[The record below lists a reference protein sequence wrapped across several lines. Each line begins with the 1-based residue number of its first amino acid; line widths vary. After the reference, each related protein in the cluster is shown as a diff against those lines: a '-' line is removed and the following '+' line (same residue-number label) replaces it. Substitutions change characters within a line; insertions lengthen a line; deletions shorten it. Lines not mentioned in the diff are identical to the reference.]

1 MKIPAT
7 TSPNK
12 RFWATCTEKGFQF
25 CKFMVQ
31 FLYCVSVP
39 KCRSWGCRMSTKR
52 PKPELSAH
60 FIRGKWILKAADTA
74 KYNAR
79 LKEIDLPDDYA
90 VYGYEPSK
98 GGIPAAY
105 WVCKQSV
112 GKCPE
117 CHTRYLENAIAS
129 VSESKL
135 THYCRVEIPHKGRK
149 PTYEIHPA
157 TLYLRRIR
165 WLCYNCY
172 SKQKTYNARMQDDSK
187 LVDKEDKKLTLQV
200 KEHLGQQAMHM
211 EINTLA
217 EIFDI
222 SPHTVDKCFDKAVD
236 KYDKERDW
244 DNISTLGLYTI
255 TLNVQGQQADC
266 CLCANMDTEKL
277 IEFFPY
283 EDTKAAEA
291 FLSKLKNKQN
301 IQRVF
306 TSIDSAA
313 FDFAKTNFPIETIMV
328 DRLDVRKRLLNGL
341 ETVKK
346 SNDDSKNYPLL
357 RRNWTLLDNDDEAI
371 PTNSKDYILLKK
383 VLDAFPRIGVA
394 YWLKEAG
401 MDIYRKLAGQCKLVN
416 DWILSDKHNILP
428 YEQLQ
433 QCMTQAKEPV
443 VRFAEQYNGVDRS
456 RYEKAIL
463 AAEKPLMSCAKSNK
477 KSKSARWSRAASFKK
492 IRARVLY
499 GAAMMANYFAAQ
511 EPNEKSHEEYAI
523 HKEMYFTTVDRITT
537 AKINT
542 PAVETDVALEIYLH
556 NFGIPL
562 SIYPNLLGYG
572 LEEYSHVLLDLK
584 PLKKDRQYLSREE
597 QTEETMSDKIA
608 FDALWDESPIDVT
621 PEVNFIWSI
630 ANKLRGSYMPDKYGD
645 VIIPMTILRR
655 LECALE
661 PHKEAVLAKFAENPN
676 YPPKA
681 MYRISGYQFY
691 NTSPYTLK
699 ELCNE
704 PDNIKSNFKVYI
716 QGFSA
721 EVQEIF
727 NGLEMFSHID
737 KMDKDGCLFSVVQA
751 FADLDLDPKTYDSI
765 KMGYIF
771 EHLIGKFYQNVDA
784 GQFYTGRDI
793 IKCLVAVLIS
803 EGCDDIFDDG
813 KVVTVCDQACGTGG
827 MLSTAYS
834 FIKHYNPSADV
845 RLFGQEFMPQSYA
858 VGLAEMMIK
867 GQNIENFRNADT
879 FKEDCFP
886 NIKMRFVL
894 ENPPFGTP
902 WAGKDAKAGQ
912 EDAVR
917 NEFKRGKNGRW
928 GAGLP
933 SGGDSQLIF
942 MQSAIDKMDDKV
954 GRAAIIENG
963 SPLFTGGT
971 ASGESQIRRWILEQD
986 LLEAIIAL
994 PTDLF
999 YNTGIATYV
1008 WILSKNK
1015 RPERKGYVQLIDATS
1030 IFHKLRKAA
1039 GNKRNEL
1046 LPEDRSKIVKLYTA
1060 FEENEYCKIFKNEE
1074 FMYREYTVMQPLQR
1088 SYAIT
1093 EERVDQMLADGT
1105 LNSVYDPAKVDE
1117 LEEQGA
1123 QISVKDKMKLDKLH
1137 EQKPVYEAI
1146 ISALQVAASD
1156 EIYLSPEEFMPVLR
1170 KALAKVTDDKKLLD
1184 KIADGLSV
1192 MDKSAEIQQDKH
1204 GAILYDKDSKDT
1216 ELVPYEEFIDDYM
1229 AREVL
1234 PHVPDAK
1241 AFWEEK
1247 ADAKKPV
1254 IKTGAEI
1261 PFTQYFYKYEQPVPS
1276 EELAKQFTE
1285 LEQSVSQRIAKLF
1298 G

>member
-1 MKIPAT
+1 
-7 TSPNK
+7 
-12 RFWATCTEKGFQF
+12 
-25 CKFMVQ
+25 
-31 FLYCVSVP
+31 
-39 KCRSWGCRMSTKR
+39 MSTKR

-60 FIRGKWILKAADTA
+60 FIREKRILKAADTA

-90 VYGYEPSK
+90 IYGYEPSSGRK
-98 GGIPAAY
+98 PAAY

-112 GKCPE
+112 GECPE
-117 CHTRYLENAIAS
+117 CGTPYLEDAIAS

-135 THYCRVEIPHKGRK
+135 THYCRVEIPHEGRK

-172 SKQKTYNARMQDDSK
+172 SEQKTYNARMQDDSK

-266 CLCANMDTEKL
+266 CLCANVDTEKL

-346 SNDDSKNYPLL
+346 GNDDSKNYPLL

-463 AAEKPLMSCAKSNK
+463 AAEKPLMNCAKSNE

-499 GAAMMANYFAAQ
+499 GAAMMANYFSAQ

-523 HKEMYFTTVDRITT
+523 HKGMYFTTVGRITT
-537 AKINT
+537 ANINT
-542 PAVETDVALEIYLH
+542 PAVKTDVVPEIYLH

-867 GQNIENFRNADT
+867 DQNTENFRNADT

-917 NEFKRGKNGRW
+917 NEFKRGKKSRW

-954 GRAAIIENG
+954 GRAAIIENN

-971 ASGESQIRRWILEQD
+971 ASGESQIRRWILKKD

-1039 GNKRNEL
+1039 GNKKNEL

-1074 FMYREYTVMQPLQR
+1074 FLYREYTVMQPLQR

-1123 QISVKDKMKLDKLH
+1123 QISVKDKMKLDKLY

-1170 KALAKVTDDKKLLD
+1170 KALAEVTDDKKLLD

-1192 MDKSAEIQQDKH
+1192 MDKNAEIQRDKH

-1216 ELVPYEEFIDDYM
+1216 ERVPYEESIDDYM

-1247 ADAKKPV
+1247 PDAKKPV

>member
-1 MKIPAT
+1 
-7 TSPNK
+7 
-12 RFWATCTEKGFQF
+12 
-25 CKFMVQ
+25 
-31 FLYCVSVP
+31 
-39 KCRSWGCRMSTKR
+39 MSTQR
-52 PKPELSAH
+52 PQPELSAY
-60 FIRGKWILKAADTA
+60 FIREKRILKAADTA
-74 KYNAR
+74 KYNTR

-90 VYGYEPSK
+90 IYGYEPSSGRK
-98 GGIPAAY
+98 PAAY

-117 CHTRYLENAIAS
+117 CGTPYLEDAIAS

-135 THYCRVEIPHKGRK
+135 THYCRVEIPHEGRK

-172 SKQKTYNARMQDDSK
+172 SEQKTYNARMQDDSK

-266 CLCANMDTEKL
+266 CLCANVDTEKL

-346 SNDDSKNYPLL
+346 GNDDSKNYPLL

-463 AAEKPLMSCAKSNK
+463 AAEKPLMNCAKSNE

-511 EPNEKSHEEYAI
+511 EQNEKSHEEYAI
-523 HKEMYFTTVDRITT
+523 HKEMYFTTVGRITT

-542 PAVETDVALEIYLH
+542 PAVETDVAPEIYLH

-597 QTEETMSDKIA
+597 QTEETMSNKIA

-917 NEFKRGKNGRW
+917 NEFKRGKKGRW

-942 MQSAIDKMDDKV
+942 MQSAIDKMDDNV

-971 ASGESQIRRWILEQD
+971 ASGESQIRRWILKKD

-1015 RPERKGYVQLIDATS
+1015 RPERRGYVQLIDATS

-1039 GNKRNEL
+1039 GNKKNEL

-1060 FEENEYCKIFKNEE
+1060 FEENEYCKIFKKEE
-1074 FMYREYTVMQPLQR
+1074 FLYREYTVMQPLQR

-1093 EERVDQMLADGT
+1093 EERIDQMLADGT

-1123 QISVKDKMKLDKLH
+1123 QISVKDKMKLDKLY

-1156 EIYLSPEEFMPVLR
+1156 EIYLSPEVFMPVLR

-1192 MDKSAEIQQDKH
+1192 MDKNAEIQRDKH

-1216 ELVPYEEFIDDYM
+1216 ERVPYEESIDDYM

>member
-1 MKIPAT
+1 
-7 TSPNK
+7 
-12 RFWATCTEKGFQF
+12 
-25 CKFMVQ
+25 
-31 FLYCVSVP
+31 
-39 KCRSWGCRMSTKR
+39 MSTNWSYT
-52 PKPELSAH
+52 ETSAH

-105 WVCKQSV
+105 WVCKQGV
-112 GKCPE
+112 GQCPE
-117 CHTRYLENAIAS
+117 CHKPYLEDAIAS

-135 THYCRVEIPHKGRK
+135 THYCRVEIPHEGRK

-172 SKQKTYNARMQDDSK
+172 SEQKTYNARMQDDSK

-236 KYDKERDW
+236 EYDKERDW

-266 CLCANMDTEKL
+266 CLCANVDTEKL
-277 IEFFPY
+277 IEFFLY
-283 EDTKAAEA
+283 EDTKAAKA

-313 FDFAKTNFPIETIMV
+313 FNFAKTNFPIETIMV

-346 SNDDSKNYPLL
+346 GNDDSKNYPLL

-394 YWLKEAG
+394 YGLKEAG
-401 MDIYRKLAGQCKLVN
+401 MDIYRKTTGQCKLVN
-416 DWILSDKHNILP
+416 DWISSDKYNILR
-428 YEQLQ
+428 YEQLEQ
-433 QCMTQAKEPV
+433 YMIQAQEPV
-443 VRFAEQYNGVDRS
+443 VRFAVQYNGVDRG

-463 AAEKPLMSCAKSNK
+463 AAEKPLMDCVKSNE

-537 AKINT
+537 AKIST
-542 PAVETDVALEIYLH
+542 PAVKTDVVPEIYLH

-597 QTEETMSDKIA
+597 QTEETMSNKIA

-661 PHKEAVLAKFAENPN
+661 PTKKAVTDMFAKNPN

-867 GQNIENFRNADT
+867 DQNTENFRNADT

-917 NEFKRGKNGRW
+917 NEFKRGQNGRW

-1039 GNKRNEL
+1039 GNKKNEL
-1046 LPEDRSKIVKLYTA
+1046 LPEDRDRIVKLYTA
-1060 FEENEYCKIFKNEE
+1060 FEANEYCKIFKNEE

-1093 EERVDQMLADGT
+1093 EERIDQMLADGT

-1123 QISVKDKMKLDKLH
+1123 QISVKDKMKLDKLY
-1137 EQKPVYEAI
+1137 EQKPVYEAV
-1146 ISALQVAASD
+1146 ISALQDAVSD
-1156 EIYLSPEEFMPVLR
+1156 EVYLSPEVFMPVLR

-1192 MDKSAEIQQDKH
+1192 MDKNAEIQRDKH

-1216 ELVPYEEFIDDYM
+1216 ERVPYEESIDDYM

-1247 ADAKKPV
+1247 VDAKKPV

>member
-1 MKIPAT
+1 
-7 TSPNK
+7 
-12 RFWATCTEKGFQF
+12 
-25 CKFMVQ
+25 
-31 FLYCVSVP
+31 
-39 KCRSWGCRMSTKR
+39 MSTNWSYT
-52 PKPELSAH
+52 ETSAH

-105 WVCKQSV
+105 WVCKQGV
-112 GKCPE
+112 GQCPE
-117 CHTRYLENAIAS
+117 CHKPYLEDAIAS

-135 THYCRVEIPHKGRK
+135 THYCRVEIPHEGRK

-172 SKQKTYNARMQDDSK
+172 SEQKTYNARMQDDSK

-222 SPHTVDKCFDKAVD
+222 SPHTVDKCFDKAVHE
-236 KYDKERDW
+236 YDKERDW

-266 CLCANMDTEKL
+266 CLCANVDTEKL
-277 IEFFPY
+277 IEFFLY
-283 EDTKAAEA
+283 EDTKAAKA

-313 FDFAKTNFPIETIMV
+313 FNFAKTNFPIETIMV

-346 SNDDSKNYPLL
+346 GNDDSKNYPLL

-394 YWLKEAG
+394 YGLKEAG
-401 MDIYRKLAGQCKLVN
+401 MDIYRKTTGQCKLVN
-416 DWILSDKHNILP
+416 DWISSDKYNILR
-428 YEQLQ
+428 YEQLEQ
-433 QCMTQAKEPV
+433 YMIQAQEPV
-443 VRFAEQYNGVDRS
+443 VRFAVQYNGVDRG

-463 AAEKPLMSCAKSNK
+463 AAEKPLMDCVKSNE

-537 AKINT
+537 AKIST
-542 PAVETDVALEIYLH
+542 PAVKTDVVPEIYLH

-597 QTEETMSDKIA
+597 QTEETMSNKIA

-661 PHKEAVLAKFAENPN
+661 PTKKAVTDMFAKNPN

-867 GQNIENFRNADT
+867 DQNTENFRNADT

-1039 GNKRNEL
+1039 GNKKNEL
-1046 LPEDRSKIVKLYTA
+1046 LPEDRDRIVKLYTA
-1060 FEENEYCKIFKNEE
+1060 FEANEYCKIFKNEE

-1093 EERVDQMLADGT
+1093 EERIDQMLADGT

-1123 QISVKDKMKLDKLH
+1123 QISVKDKMKLDKLY
-1137 EQKPVYEAI
+1137 EQKPVYEAV
-1146 ISALQVAASD
+1146 ISALQDAVSD
-1156 EIYLSPEEFMPVLR
+1156 EVYLSPEVFMPVLR

-1192 MDKSAEIQQDKH
+1192 MDKNAEIQRDKH

-1216 ELVPYEEFIDDYM
+1216 ERVPYEESIDDYM

-1247 ADAKKPV
+1247 VDAKKPV

>member
-1 MKIPAT
+1 
-7 TSPNK
+7 
-12 RFWATCTEKGFQF
+12 
-25 CKFMVQ
+25 
-31 FLYCVSVP
+31 
-39 KCRSWGCRMSTKR
+39 MSTKR

-60 FIRGKWILKAADTA
+60 FIREKRILKAADTA

-90 VYGYEPSK
+90 IYGYEPSSGRK
-98 GGIPAAY
+98 PAAY

-112 GKCPE
+112 GECPE
-117 CHTRYLENAIAS
+117 CGTPYLEDAIAS

-135 THYCRVEIPHKGRK
+135 THYCRVEIPHEGRK

-172 SKQKTYNARMQDDSK
+172 SEQKTYNARMQDDSK

-266 CLCANMDTEKL
+266 CLCANVDTEKL

-346 SNDDSKNYPLL
+346 GNDDSKNYPLL

-463 AAEKPLMSCAKSNK
+463 AAEKPLMNCAKSNE

-511 EPNEKSHEEYAI
+511 EQNEKSHEEYAI
-523 HKEMYFTTVDRITT
+523 HKEMYFTTVGRITT

-542 PAVETDVALEIYLH
+542 PAVETDVAPEIYLH

-867 GQNIENFRNADT
+867 DQNTENFRNADT

-917 NEFKRGKNGRW
+917 NEFKRGKDGRW

-1039 GNKRNEL
+1039 GNKKNEL
-1046 LPEDRSKIVKLYTA
+1046 LPEDRDRIVKLYTA
-1060 FEENEYCKIFKNEE
+1060 FEENEYCKIFRNEE

-1093 EERVDQMLADGT
+1093 EERIDQMLADGT

-1117 LEEQGA
+1117 LEEQGS
-1123 QISVKDKMKLDKLH
+1123 QISVKDKMKLDKLY

-1146 ISALQVAASD
+1146 ISALQGTVSD
-1156 EIYLSPEEFMPVLR
+1156 EVYLSPEAFMPVLR

-1192 MDKSAEIQQDKH
+1192 MDKNAEIQRDKH

-1216 ELVPYEEFIDDYM
+1216 ERVPYEESIDDYM

-1276 EELAKQFTE
+1276 KELAKQFME

>member
-1 MKIPAT
+1 
-7 TSPNK
+7 
-12 RFWATCTEKGFQF
+12 
-25 CKFMVQ
+25 
-31 FLYCVSVP
+31 
-39 KCRSWGCRMSTKR
+39 MSTKR

-135 THYCRVEIPHKGRK
+135 THYCRVEIPHEGRK

-266 CLCANMDTEKL
+266 CLCANVDTEKL

-597 QTEETMSDKIA
+597 QTEETMSNKIA

-917 NEFKRGKNGRW
+917 NEFKRGKDGRW

-986 LLEAIIAL
+986 LLEAVIAL
-994 PTDLF
+994 PKDLF

-1046 LPEDRSKIVKLYTA
+1046 LPEDRDRIVKLYTA

-1074 FMYREYTVMQPLQR
+1074 FLYREYTVMQPLQR
-1088 SYAIT
+1088 NYAIT
-1093 EERVDQMLADGT
+1093 EERIQQMLADGT

-1117 LEEQGA
+1117 LEEQGT
-1123 QISVKDKMKLDKLH
+1123 QISVKDKMKLDKLY
-1137 EQKPVYEAI
+1137 EQKPVYEGI
-1146 ISALQVAASD
+1146 VSALQNAVSD
-1156 EIYLSPEEFMPVLR
+1156 EVYLSPEAFVPVLR
-1170 KALAKVTDDKKLLD
+1170 KVLAKVTDDKKLLD

-1192 MDKSAEIQQDKH
+1192 MDKNAEIQRDKH
-1204 GAILYDKDSKDT
+1204 GAILYDKASKDT
-1216 ELVPYEEFIDDYM
+1216 ERVPYEESIDDYI

-1247 ADAKKPV
+1247 TDAKKPV

-1285 LEQSVSQRIAKLF
+1285 LEQSVSERIAKLF

>member
-1 MKIPAT
+1 
-7 TSPNK
+7 
-12 RFWATCTEKGFQF
+12 
-25 CKFMVQ
+25 
-31 FLYCVSVP
+31 
-39 KCRSWGCRMSTKR
+39 MSTNWSYT
-52 PKPELSAH
+52 ETSAH

-105 WVCKQSV
+105 WVCKQGV
-112 GKCPE
+112 GQCPE
-117 CHTRYLENAIAS
+117 CHKPYLEDAIAS

-135 THYCRVEIPHKGRK
+135 THYCRVEIPHEGRK

-172 SKQKTYNARMQDDSK
+172 SEQKTYNARMQDDSK

-236 KYDKERDW
+236 EYDKERDW

-266 CLCANMDTEKL
+266 CLCANVDTEKL
-277 IEFFPY
+277 IEFFLY
-283 EDTKAAEA
+283 EDTKAAKA

-313 FDFAKTNFPIETIMV
+313 FNFAKTNFPIETIMV

-346 SNDDSKNYPLL
+346 GNDDSKNYPLL

-394 YWLKEAG
+394 YGLKEAG
-401 MDIYRKLAGQCKLVN
+401 MDIYRKTTGQCKLVN
-416 DWILSDKHNILP
+416 DWISSDKYNILR
-428 YEQLQ
+428 YEQLEQ
-433 QCMTQAKEPV
+433 YMIQAQEPV
-443 VRFAEQYNGVDRS
+443 VRFAVQYNGVDRG

-463 AAEKPLMSCAKSNK
+463 AAEKPLMDCVKSNE
-477 KSKSARWSRAASFKK
+477 KSTSARWSRAASFKK

-537 AKINT
+537 AKIST
-542 PAVETDVALEIYLH
+542 PAVKTDVVPEIYLH

-597 QTEETMSDKIA
+597 QTEETMSNKIA

-661 PHKEAVLAKFAENPN
+661 PTKKAVTDMFAKNPN

-867 GQNIENFRNADT
+867 DQNTENFRNADT

-1039 GNKRNEL
+1039 GNKKNEL
-1046 LPEDRSKIVKLYTA
+1046 LPEDRDRIVKLYTA
-1060 FEENEYCKIFKNEE
+1060 FEANEYCKIFKNEE

-1093 EERVDQMLADGT
+1093 EERIDQMLADGT

-1123 QISVKDKMKLDKLH
+1123 QISVKDKMKLDKLY
-1137 EQKPVYEAI
+1137 EQKPVYEAV
-1146 ISALQVAASD
+1146 ISALQDAVSD
-1156 EIYLSPEEFMPVLR
+1156 EVYLSPEVFMPVLR

-1192 MDKSAEIQQDKH
+1192 MDKNAEIQRDKH

-1216 ELVPYEEFIDDYM
+1216 ERVPYEESIDDYM

-1247 ADAKKPV
+1247 VDAKKPV

>member
-1 MKIPAT
+1 
-7 TSPNK
+7 
-12 RFWATCTEKGFQF
+12 
-25 CKFMVQ
+25 
-31 FLYCVSVP
+31 
-39 KCRSWGCRMSTKR
+39 MSTQR
-52 PKPELSAH
+52 PQPELSAY
-60 FIRGKWILKAADTA
+60 FIREKRILKAADTA
-74 KYNAR
+74 KYNTR

-90 VYGYEPSK
+90 IYGYEPSSGRK
-98 GGIPAAY
+98 PAAY

-117 CHTRYLENAIAS
+117 CGTPYLEDAIAS

-135 THYCRVEIPHKGRK
+135 THYCRVEIPHEGRK

-172 SKQKTYNARMQDDSK
+172 SEQKTYNARMQDDSK

-266 CLCANMDTEKL
+266 CLCANVDTEKL

-346 SNDDSKNYPLL
+346 GNDDSKNYPLL

-463 AAEKPLMSCAKSNK
+463 AAEKPLMNCAKSNE

-511 EPNEKSHEEYAI
+511 EQNEKSHEEYAI
-523 HKEMYFTTVDRITT
+523 HKEMYFTTVGRITT

-542 PAVETDVALEIYLH
+542 PAVETDVAPEIYLH

-727 NGLEMFSHID
+727 NGLEMSSHID

-813 KVVTVCDQACGTGG
+813 KIVTVCDQACGTGG

-867 GQNIENFRNADT
+867 DQNTENFRNADT

-917 NEFKRGKNGRW
+917 NEFKRGKKSRW

-942 MQSAIDKMDDKV
+942 MQSAIDKMDDNV

-971 ASGESQIRRWILEQD
+971 ASGESQIRRWILKKD

-1039 GNKRNEL
+1039 GNKKNEL
-1046 LPEDRSKIVKLYTA
+1046 LPEDRDRIVKLYTA

-1093 EERVDQMLADGT
+1093 EERIDQMLADGT

-1123 QISVKDKMKLDKLH
+1123 QISVKDKMKLDKLY
-1137 EQKPVYEAI
+1137 EQKPVYEAV
-1146 ISALQVAASD
+1146 ISALQDAVSD
-1156 EIYLSPEEFMPVLR
+1156 EVYLSPEVFMPVLR

-1192 MDKSAEIQQDKH
+1192 MDKNAEIQRDKH

-1216 ELVPYEEFIDDYM
+1216 ERVPYEESIDDYM

-1247 ADAKKPV
+1247 PDAKKPV

-1276 EELAKQFTE
+1276 EELAKQFME

>member
-1 MKIPAT
+1 
-7 TSPNK
+7 
-12 RFWATCTEKGFQF
+12 
-25 CKFMVQ
+25 
-31 FLYCVSVP
+31 
-39 KCRSWGCRMSTKR
+39 MSTQR
-52 PKPELSAH
+52 PQPELSAY
-60 FIRGKWILKAADTA
+60 FIREKRILKAADTA

-90 VYGYEPSK
+90 IYGYEPSSGRK
-98 GGIPAAY
+98 PAAY
-105 WVCKQSV
+105 WVCKQGV
-112 GKCPE
+112 GECPE
-117 CHTRYLENAIAS
+117 CHKPYLEDAIAS

-135 THYCRVEIPHKGRK
+135 THYCRVEIPHEGRK

-165 WLCYNCY
+165 WLCYKCY
-172 SKQKTYNARMQDDSK
+172 SEHKTYNARMQDDSK

-266 CLCANMDTEKL
+266 CLCANVDTEKL

-313 FDFAKTNFPIETIMV
+313 FDFAKTNFPIEIIMV

-346 SNDDSKNYPLL
+346 GNDDSKNYPLL

-463 AAEKPLMSCAKSNK
+463 AAEKPLMNCAKSNE

-542 PAVETDVALEIYLH
+542 PAVETDVAPEIYLH

-597 QTEETMSDKIA
+597 QTEETMSNKIA

-917 NEFKRGKNGRW
+917 NEFKRGKKGRW

-954 GRAAIIENG
+954 GRAAIIENN

-1039 GNKRNEL
+1039 GNKKNEL

-1074 FMYREYTVMQPLQR
+1074 FLYREYTVIQPLQR

-1093 EERVDQMLADGT
+1093 EERVEQMLADGT

-1123 QISVKDKMKLDKLH
+1123 QISVKDKMKLDKLY

-1146 ISALQVAASD
+1146 ISALQDAVSD
-1156 EIYLSPEEFMPVLR
+1156 EIYLSPEAFMPVLR

-1192 MDKSAEIQQDKH
+1192 MDKNAEIQRDKH

-1216 ELVPYEEFIDDYM
+1216 EFVPYEESIDEYM

-1247 ADAKKPV
+1247 VDAKKPV

>member
-1 MKIPAT
+1 
-7 TSPNK
+7 
-12 RFWATCTEKGFQF
+12 
-25 CKFMVQ
+25 
-31 FLYCVSVP
+31 
-39 KCRSWGCRMSTKR
+39 MSTQR
-52 PKPELSAH
+52 PQPELSAY
-60 FIRGKWILKAADTA
+60 FIREKRILKAADTA
-74 KYNAR
+74 KYNTR

-90 VYGYEPSK
+90 IYGYEPSSGRK
-98 GGIPAAY
+98 PAAY

-117 CHTRYLENAIAS
+117 CGTPYLEDAIAS

-135 THYCRVEIPHKGRK
+135 THYCRVEIPHEGRK

-172 SKQKTYNARMQDDSK
+172 SEQKTYNARMQDDSK

-266 CLCANMDTEKL
+266 CLCANVDTEKL

-346 SNDDSKNYPLL
+346 GNDDSKNYPLL

-463 AAEKPLMSCAKSNK
+463 AAEKPLMNCAKSNE

-511 EPNEKSHEEYAI
+511 EQNEKSHEEYAI
-523 HKEMYFTTVDRITT
+523 HKEMYFTTVGRITT

-542 PAVETDVALEIYLH
+542 PAVETDVAPEIYLH

-867 GQNIENFRNADT
+867 DQNTENFRNADT

-917 NEFKRGKNGRW
+917 NEFKRGKKGRW

-971 ASGESQIRRWILEQD
+971 ASGESQIRRWILKKD

-1015 RPERKGYVQLIDATS
+1015 RPERRGYVQLIDATS

-1039 GNKRNEL
+1039 GNKKNEL
-1046 LPEDRSKIVKLYTA
+1046 LPEDRDRIVKLYTA

-1093 EERVDQMLADGT
+1093 EERIDQMLADGT

-1123 QISVKDKMKLDKLH
+1123 QISVKDKMKLDKLY
-1137 EQKPVYEAI
+1137 EQKPVYEAV
-1146 ISALQVAASD
+1146 ISALQDAVSD
-1156 EIYLSPEEFMPVLR
+1156 EVYLSPEVFMPVLR

-1192 MDKSAEIQQDKH
+1192 MDKNAEIQRDKH

-1216 ELVPYEEFIDDYM
+1216 ERVPYEESIEDYM

>member
-1 MKIPAT
+1 
-7 TSPNK
+7 
-12 RFWATCTEKGFQF
+12 
-25 CKFMVQ
+25 
-31 FLYCVSVP
+31 
-39 KCRSWGCRMSTKR
+39 MSTKR

-172 SKQKTYNARMQDDSK
+172 SEQKTYNARMQDDSK

-266 CLCANMDTEKL
+266 CLCANVDTEKL
-277 IEFFPY
+277 IEFFLY

-313 FDFAKTNFPIETIMV
+313 FNFAKTNFPIETIMV

-394 YWLKEAG
+394 YGLKEAG
-401 MDIYRKLAGQCKLVN
+401 MDIYRKTTGQCKLVN
-416 DWILSDKHNILP
+416 DWISSDKYNILR
-428 YEQLQ
+428 YEQLEQ
-433 QCMTQAKEPV
+433 YMIQAQEPV
-443 VRFAEQYNGVDRS
+443 VRFAVQYNGVDRG

-463 AAEKPLMSCAKSNK
+463 AAEKPLMDCVKSNE

-537 AKINT
+537 AKIST
-542 PAVETDVALEIYLH
+542 PAVKTDVVPEIYLH

-597 QTEETMSDKIA
+597 QTEETMSNKIA

-661 PHKEAVLAKFAENPN
+661 PTKKAVTDMFAKNPN

-716 QGFSA
+716 EGFSA

-917 NEFKRGKNGRW
+917 NEFKHGKDGRW

-1039 GNKRNEL
+1039 GNKKNEL
-1046 LPEDRSKIVKLYTA
+1046 LPEDRDRIVKLYTA

-1093 EERVDQMLADGT
+1093 EERIQQILADGT
-1105 LNSVYDPAKVDE
+1105 LSSVYDPAKVDE
-1117 LEEQGA
+1117 LEEQGS
-1123 QISVKDKMKLDKLH
+1123 QISVKDKMKLDKLY

-1146 ISALQVAASD
+1146 ISDLQDAASH
-1156 EIYLSPEEFMPVLR
+1156 EVYLSPEAFMPVLR

-1192 MDKSAEIQQDKH
+1192 MDKNAEIQRDKH
-1204 GAILYDKDSKDT
+1204 GEILYDKDSKDT
-1216 ELVPYEEFIDDYM
+1216 ERVSYEESIDDYM

-1247 ADAKKPV
+1247 VDAKKPV

-1276 EELAKQFTE
+1276 EELAKQFVE